1 MYLGQSHSNLSINT
15 SEGKYIYIYICIY
28 NMLLK
33 SLGPVTEGFD
43 QDNIS

>member
-15 SEGKYIYIYICIY
+15 SKGKYIYI
-28 NMLLK
+28 LLK
-33 SLGPVTEGFD
+33 SLGPVTEAFN